1 MDDINWDDFN
11 WDKFKDDMDGMWNS
25 SHTGNYYNSDN
36 YFEGFESIRSWLI
49 KEKEKSGLNNKKL
62 RELTTSTHTH
72 YWSKSQWV
80 FPTKEHYNTIKQAS
94 NGRAFNKEYEELK
107 KEYEELKKE

>member
-36 YFEGFESIRSWLI
+36 YFQIPNI
-49 KEKEKSGLNNKKL
+49 D
-62 RELTTSTHTH
+62 
-72 YWSKSQWV
+72 
-80 FPTKEHYNTIKQAS
+80 
-94 NGRAFNKEYEELK
+94 
-107 KEYEELKKE
+107 